1 MDVVIKRRGNTL
13 PPLGMNLKILKQ
25 MQSISNKRNLFVVIC
40 LLAITTVWAEPI
52 SESRARQI
60 AAQFMANHSM
70 PSTTFRKARKAPM
83 AGTESS
89 EKAAYYVFNANEGG
103 YVIVAGDD
111 RAPAVLGYSENGI
124 FDDQDMPEA
133 MQSMLDG
140 YVAQIAALEQGVK
153 AAPQLTSGNA
163 ITPLVQTE
171 WSQGNPFNL
180 LLPTLSSGKR
190 AVVGCVATA
199 LSQVMNYWQWPERP
213 TCPLPAYTTSSLN
226 INMPELPVA
235 DFRWDLMKNNYE
247 TDDTGSEGAM
257 AAAMLSQYC
266 AQAVKMDFHDGS
278 SGAPTSSVPNFA
290 AAYFDYDPGA
300 HMESR
305 ENYSTQGWAD
315 LIYGELSAGRPVI
328 YSGSKKDGGHA
339 FICDGF
345 DGNGMFHIN
354 WGWNGQSNGYFVL
367 NVLNPDEQGTGS
379 ASGAYGYIMGQGV
392 IVGFQPNKGGINNIE
407 LTASNVTLNSYT
419 DTRSATNEAFTF
431 RVTGAFFNYTSDT
444 LAVRM
449 GFGLFKDD
457 GMIKRLYSGYH
468 DALRPAY
475 YITQSDKELKLG
487 EGITSGT
494 YRIMPM
500 CCEMGKSDW
509 RPCAGADRNYIE
521 VTINGNECTATC
533 HGSAGTPNYTINN
546 IAVTGNMH
554 NNRPVNMDVNM
565 TNNGHSSNRL
575 LYMFVDGQFA
585 AAGYVGLESGETGNI
600 HYSYLFEDAGNY
612 TLTWSWNEDGSN
624 PVSTR
629 NITINP
635 MPAANLSA
643 TIQILNVTDSEGKVI
658 TSDKFSIVL
667 TITNKGNTTYDEDIS
682 AKLCKHTKESYGTGV
697 QEISKH
703 LTLAPGKTTTMQFD
717 MTDVTHNW
725 QYFIKT
731 YFYSEGEQKSLKGTT
746 TYTIKTK
753 PSANLT
759 ANVEVLDVAED
770 GNGNKFISSEKFSVA
785 LTILNNDGKAYDN
798 DIMAI
803 LYEDNGSSNGK
814 EMQRV
819 VQHLTLG
826 AGQRTT
832 MQFDMTD
839 VVDGHTYRVCS
850 YFYSEGE
857 RKLLAD
863 ACTSFLPVV
872 FPKMLHGDVNGDG
885 ILDVADVTALVDII
899 LNVGTTSYNL
909 KAADVDKNEK
919 ITVADVTALV
929 DLILGRTE

>member
-1 MDVVIKRRGNTL
+1 MSNRRN
-13 PPLGMNLKILKQ
+13 ILV
-25 MQSISNKRNLFVVIC
+25 MVC
-40 LLAITTVWAEPI
+40 LLTITTVWAEPI

-70 PSTTFRKARKAPM
+70 SSSTLRKARKAPM
-83 AGTESS
+83 DATDSS

-111 RAPAVLGYSENGI
+111 RAPAVLGYSEDGT

-140 YVAQIAALEQGVK
+140 YAAQIAALEQGAK
-153 AAPQLTSGNA
+153 AAPQLTLGNA
-163 ITPLVQTE
+163 IAPLVNAE
-171 WSQGNPFNL
+171 WSQNSPFNT
-180 LLPTLSSGKR
+180 LLPTLPSGNR

-199 LSQVMNYWQWPERP
+199 LAQVMHYWKWPERP
-213 TCPLPAYTTSSLN
+213 TCPLPAYTTKTLGLD
-226 INMPELPVA
+226 MPELPVA

-247 TDDTGSEGAM
+247 TTDTESDGVM

-266 AQAVKMDFHDGS
+266 AQAVMMDFYEGA
-278 SGAPTSSVPNFA
+278 SGAPTSCIPNFA

-300 HMESR
+300 HTENR

-315 LIYGELSAGRPVI
+315 LIYGELVAGRPVI
-328 YSGSKKDGGHA
+328 YSGSKKNSGHA

-367 NVLNPDEQGTGS
+367 NVLNPDAQGTGS
-379 ASGAYGYIMGQGV
+379 ASGAYGYIMGQGA

-407 LTASNVTLNSYT
+407 LTASNVALNSYT
-419 DTRSATNEAFTF
+419 GTRSATNDAFTF
-431 RVTGAFFNYTSDT
+431 HITSAFLNNTSDT

-449 GFGLFKDD
+449 GWGLFKDD
-457 GMIKRLYSGYH
+457 GMVKRLYSVYH
-468 DALRPAY
+468 DALRPGY
-475 YITQSDKELKLG
+475 FITLSNTELNLG

-494 YRIMPM
+494 YRILPI
-500 CCEMGKSDW
+500 CCEMGKNNW
-509 RPCAGADRNYIE
+509 RPCTGADRNYIE
-521 VTINGNECTATC
+521 VTINGNECIATGYGTA
-533 HGSAGTPNYTINN
+533 GMLNYTINN
-546 IAVTGNMH
+546 IVITGNMH
-554 NNRPVNMDVNM
+554 NKRPVNMDVNM
-565 TNNGHSSNRL
+565 TNNGYSSNHL
-575 LYMFVDGQFA
+575 LYMFIDGQFA

-600 HYSYLFEDAGNY
+600 HYTYQFNNAGNY

-635 MPAANLSA
+635 MPAANLRA
-643 TIQILNVTDSEGKVI
+643 TIEVLNVTDATGKVI
-658 TSDKFSIVL
+658 TSDKFSVVL
-667 TITNKGNTTYDEDIS
+667 TITNNGNTTYDEDIS
-682 AKLCKHTKESYGTGV
+682 AELFKHTHGSYGKSV
-697 QEISKH
+697 QGINQH

-717 MTDVTHNW
+717 MTNVAHNY
-725 QYFIKT
+725 QYFVWT
-731 YFYSEGEQKSLKGTT
+731 YFYSEGERNSLKGTT

-753 PSANLT
+753 PSANLS
-759 ANVEVLDVAED
+759 ANVETLNVAED
-770 GNGNKFISSEKFSVA
+770 GDGNKFISDDKFSIA
-785 LTILNNDGKAYDN
+785 LTVLNNDTKVYDN
-798 DIMAI
+798 DITAI

-819 VQHLTLG
+819 IQHLTLG
-826 AGQRTT
+826 AGGRTT

-839 VVDGHTYRVCS
+839 VVDGRKYRVCS

-863 ACTSFLPVV
+863 ACTSFIPVV
-872 FPKMLHGDVNGDG
+872 FPKILLGDVNGDG
-885 ILDVADVTALVDII
+885 ILAVADVTALVDII
-899 LNVGTTSYNL
+899 LSEGTMSYDL

-929 DLILGRTE
+929 DIILGKTE